1 MNSKLTMNFSIDKEN
16 HTIFVKREFAAPL
29 PLVWKAFTRSEILD
43 QWWAPHP
50 WKARTKS
57 MDFKVGGQ
65 WLYAM
70 IGPKS
75 EKHWAITNYTSI
87 NTEEQFTAA
96 DGFSD
101 SNGNLNNDMPQSK
114 WKVNFSSLEKNSLV
128 NIEISFNDLA
138 QLESTLEMGFKEGF
152 TLGMS
157 NLDVY
162 LASQK

>member
-65 WLYAM
+65 FIAKFEL
-70 IGPKS
+70 
-75 EKHWAITNYTSI
+75 SI
-87 NTEEQFTAA
+87 FDRWGSLIFFTDKNEPW
-96 DGFSD
+96 DGTQS
-101 SNGNLNNDMPQSK
+101 GLPMPIATYV
-114 WKVNFSSLEKNSLV
+114 WTANIVDTAGRSLKRSGTVL
-128 NIEISFNDLA
+128 L
-138 QLESTLEMGFKEGF
+138 LHK
-152 TLGMS
+152 
-157 NLDVY
+157 
-162 LASQK
+162 